1 VVTLL
6 VPLRK
11 VNIKMIS
18 LKDSVIWDRR
28 KLRRAMRDGKPNA
41 LYHEKVMRAG
51 LSAMGKRKC
60 DATTVAMGKMATKSV
75 IIQS

>member
-1 VVTLL
+1 
-6 VPLRK
+6 
-11 VNIKMIS
+11 M
-18 LKDSVIWDRR
+18 
-28 KLRRAMRDGKPNA
+28 A

-51 LSAMGKRKC
+51 LRAMGNRKC